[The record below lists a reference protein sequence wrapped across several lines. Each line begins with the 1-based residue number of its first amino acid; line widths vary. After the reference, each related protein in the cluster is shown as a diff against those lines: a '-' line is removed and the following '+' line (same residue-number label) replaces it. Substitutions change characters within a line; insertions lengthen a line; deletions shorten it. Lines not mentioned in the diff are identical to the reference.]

1 MEYRQMLKEIQNP
14 KNKLFRHVRCMM
26 AGIENIKYSVHDEH
40 NKVLFEV
47 YGSEQGESAPSQFR
61 NAVLIDEKEQHSC
74 SLKQVHELFM
84 VLHDRYGKEEK
95 TKEMFLQS
103 KQKVI

>member
-1 MEYRQMLKEIQNP
+1 MDYRHMLAEIQNP
-14 KNKLFRHVRCMM
+14 ENKVFRRVRCMM
-26 AGIENIKYSVHDEH
+26 AGVENIKYSLHGQN

-47 YGSEQGESAPSQFR
+47 YGSEQGELAPSQFR
-61 NAVLIDEKEQHSC
+61 NVVLIGERAQPF

-84 VLHDRYGKEEK
+84 ALSDRYNKEEQL
-95 TKEMFLQS
+95 KEMFLQS

>member
-1 MEYRQMLKEIQNP
+1 MDYEQMLAESQKTE
-14 KNKLFRHVRCMM
+14 NKLFKRVRCMLG
-26 AGIENIKYSVHDEH
+26 GIENIKYSVHGKN

-47 YGSEQGESAPSQFR
+47 YGSELGESAPALFK
-61 NAVLIDEKEQHSC
+61 NVVLVGDKAQPF

-84 VLHDRYGKEEK
+84 MLADRYNKEEQL
-95 TKEMFLQS
+95 KEIFLQS

>member
-14 KNKLFRHVRCMM
+14 KNKLFKHVRCMM

-47 YGSEQGESAPSQFR
+47 YGSEHGESAPSQFR
-61 NAVLIDEKEQHSC
+61 NAVLIEEKAQPF

-84 VLHDRYGKEEK
+84 ALSDRYNKEEQL
-95 TKEMFLQS
+95 KEMFLQS

>member
-1 MEYRQMLKEIQNP
+1 MDYKQMLAEIQKP
-14 KNKLFRHVRCMM
+14 ENKLFRRVRCMM
-26 AGIENIKYSVHDEH
+26 AGMENIKYSLHGQN

-47 YGSEQGESAPSQFR
+47 YGSKQGESAPSEFK
-61 NAVLIDEKEQHSC
+61 NVVLVGDHAQPF

-84 VLHDRYGKEEK
+84 ALSDRYNKEEQL
-95 TKEMFLQS
+95 KEMFLHS